1 MANSGRLMKVEE
13 DEPEVG
19 KYSTP
24 TQICTMPLRKRY
36 MGEFDSQTIAA
47 VTARLPKELFYQYN
61 PSCLE
66 KPSARV
72 LPLLFR
78 QLRDEQT
85 IHAYSLDKNPE
96 LAKHWQMFVRAL
108 PKSDKPLTP
117 IPSGRNFHIA
127 HYHVVLV
134 KPTYVSWKR
143 KKVRH

>member
-1 MANSGRLMKVEE
+1 
-13 DEPEVG
+13 
-19 KYSTP
+19 
-24 TQICTMPLRKRY
+24 

-47 VTARLPKELFYQYN
+47 VTGIIHLYSHQYAEIFFKKHSNENYQITARLPKELFYQYN

-117 IPSGRNFHIA
+117 IPSGR
-127 HYHVVLV
+127 
-134 KPTYVSWKR
+134 
-143 KKVRH
+143 